1 VEGHAKGRRFKA
13 VVFDLYG
20 TLVDNFSLAVHEG
33 VLREMAAIVGA
44 PSEDFVRKWFD
55 SYEWRAIGKITSPE
69 ANIELI
75 CRQLG
80 VPLNEDRIREAA
92 QVRYEFTRQGLK
104 PWPEAV
110 PVLSRLKTLGYK
122 LALISD
128 CSAETPSSWEHTPIA
143 SLMDVTVF
151 SCVVGLKKPDPHI
164 FLQAAERLGV
174 ETEECLYIGDGSSQE
189 LSGAAAVGMHPVM
202 IRAPSEAPDAHRV
215 HEEEW
220 KGRKIALLT
229 EVLDIVSENRP

>member
-1 VEGHAKGRRFKA
+1 MTYKA

-20 TLVDNFSLAVHEG
+20 TLVDNFSLRAHEA

-44 PSEDFVRKWFD
+44 PADEFVRLWFE
-55 SYEWRAIGKITSPE
+55 SYEERATGVIASPE
-69 ANIELI
+69 ANVELI
-75 CRQLG
+75 CRKLG
-80 VPLNEDRIREAA
+80 VLADESTVKEAA
-92 QVRYEFTRQGLK
+92 KVRYEFTRRGLR

-128 CSAETPSSWEHTPIA
+128 CSAETPASWEHTPIA
-143 SLMDVTVF
+143 ALMDVSVF
-151 SCVVGLKKPDPHI
+151 SCVVGLKKPDPRI
-164 FLQAAERLGV
+164 FVQAAEQLDV
-174 ETEECLYIGDGSSQE
+174 KPQECLYVGDGSSQE

-202 IRAPSEAPDAHRV
+202 IRAPGEASDAHRI

-220 KGRKIALLT
+220 KGPKISLLT
-229 EVLDIVSENRP
+229 EVLELVSGEGASV